1 MSRFLHFSMVVL
13 FFYSIIINNSGA
25 YAQEKRDPFVS
36 IGDKMSL
43 NKGAI
48 EAVHLP
54 YPVVVSGTMCS
65 KGVKLVV
72 INGDIVREGGK
83 WRDFIIS
90 RIERDKIIL
99 KWRGKK
105 FQVKADFAGEKNKK

>member
-1 MSRFLHFSMVVL
+1 MSKSLHFSMVVL
-13 FFYSIIINNSGA
+13 FFYSIIINSGGA
-25 YAQEKRDPFVS
+25 YAQGKRDPFVS
-36 IGDKMSL
+36 IGDKMLL

-48 EAVHLP
+48 EVVHLP
-54 YPVVVSGTMCS
+54 YPVIISGTMCS
-65 KGVKLVV
+65 KGVRLAV

-90 RIERDKIIL
+90 KIERNKVIL

-105 FQVKADFAGEKNKK
+105 FQVKTNFAEEKNKK